1 MLDTQL
7 GTHPKMEWEGFSN
20 WPPVWAGSYGRADA
34 FPMAEEGV
42 LTGVE
47 MNEAGNAL
55 PGHLPLTMEHRG
67 NGSSAVLCC
76 DDAENVIPRLFEIL
90 KGCIGLEISR
100 IGDLDVDL

>member
-1 MLDTQL
+1 MRDMQL
-7 GTHPKMEWEGFSN
+7 RTHPKMEWEGFSN

-47 MNEAGNAL
+47 MNEAGNTL
-55 PGHLPLTMEHRG
+55 PRHLTLTMEHRG
-67 NGSSAVLCC
+67 DGWSAVLCC
-76 DDAENVIPRLFEIL
+76 DDEENVIPRLYQIL
-90 KGCIGLEISR
+90 KGCIGWEISR